1 MKQISTSNQ
10 LLSLAYDELTAPEAA
25 LLRSEIANDE
35 TLSQEWHTIRQ
46 MKAELNSLTRSPS
59 RTSLSIILDHSLH
72 SEQLQEI

>member
-1 MKQISTSNQ
+1 MKQISTSN
-10 LLSLAYDELTAPEAA
+10 LLVSQAYDELAAPEAA
-25 LLRSEIANDE
+25 QLRAEIANDE

-59 RTSLSIILDHSLH
+59 PTSLRIIFDHSLH